1 MYIKCITG
9 HFGFWDLRISISNQA
24 NSNAVTPNSVY
35 LAVTALPAMRTL
47 YLVIRNFTV
56 RKKNLKFIAV
66 LKEFFLAKYRIFF
79 KCICLDVNSISFQS
93 SQEDSLLRQPKAI
106 FDPYM
111 SNTYIHFYVLSGGT

>member
-35 LAVTALPAMRTL
+35 LVVTALPAMRTL

-66 LKEFFLAKYRIFF
+66 FKEFFFFWLSTEIFSNAF
-79 KCICLDVNSISFQS
+79 TDCLDVNSISFQS

-111 SNTYIHFYVLSGGT
+111 SNT